1 MNNFY
6 VRLMLLAIIL
16 IIIMCIFGLGCTW
29 IVSNI
34 YSGFWFSIL
43 IILFTA
49 STLVVSVLIINFF
62 IR

>member
-1 MNNFY
+1 MDNFY
-6 VRLMLLAIIL
+6 VRLILFVIIL
-16 IIIMCIFGLGCTW
+16 IIILCTFGLGCTW

-34 YSGFWFSIL
+34 YSEFWFSIL

-49 STLVVSVLIINFF
+49 STIVVSVLVINLF

>member
-6 VRLMLLAIIL
+6 VRLILFSIIL
-16 IIIMCIFGLGCTW
+16 IIIMCVFGLGCSW

-34 YSGFWFSIL
+34 YSEFWFLIL

-49 STLVVSVLIINFF
+49 STFVVSVLVINLF
-62 IR
+62 